1 MRRNRVRAIL
11 EPKVLHAP
19 FFYNVVVEFGLR
31 DLVWGC
37 VNLVRLERCL
47 LDFPFFLVSA
57 QVTENFGAL
66 RIRES
71 IEISQ

>member
-19 FFYNVVVEFGLR
+19 FFHNLVVEFGLR

-37 VNLVRLERCL
+37 VNLVRLKKCL
-47 LDFPFFLVSA
+47 QDFPFFLVSA
-57 QVTENFGAL
+57 QVTENLRAL
-66 RIRES
+66 GIREG